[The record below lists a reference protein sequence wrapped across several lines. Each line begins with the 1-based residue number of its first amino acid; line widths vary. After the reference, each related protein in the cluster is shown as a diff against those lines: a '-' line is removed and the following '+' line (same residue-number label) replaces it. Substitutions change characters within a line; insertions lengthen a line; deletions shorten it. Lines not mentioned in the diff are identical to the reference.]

1 MNAPLPLAPTSPSG
15 RPRILYAK
23 LLVFAVLALLPGLV
37 LTNSRYFA
45 TIVLVAI
52 FATVAVSLDLL
63 LGFAGQLAL
72 GQTALFGVGAYT
84 WGILTTRHGV
94 SSELALV
101 CAVAAAVA
109 IALLTSPILR
119 LRGFYFA
126 LATLAL
132 VIVAQEVFVN
142 WIAVTGGASGLIGVG
157 DFSFF
162 GLEVTSQAQ
171 SYLFAYVVLLI
182 AVTAAVHMRH
192 SRFGRSL
199 VAIREDETAAE
210 ALGVD
215 VFWTKIRVWLIA
227 AALAGLA
234 GVVYASYLRFL
245 SPAQFGLEP
254 TIYLLAAIVIGG
266 TGSAYGAV
274 VGVAVV
280 WMLPEVLSG
289 FEKYAVLALGIVVIV
304 LVILA
309 PDGLA
314 GRMARLGTYLWS
326 RLRGAS
332 GRVPTGPPNAGEAR

>member
-1 MNAPLPLAPTSPSG
+1 
-15 RPRILYAK
+15 
-23 LLVFAVLALLPGLV
+23 LVLFAVLALLPGLV

-52 FATVAVSLDLL
+52 FATVAVSLDML

-84 WGILTTRHGV
+84 WGILTTHHGF

-101 CAVAAAVA
+101 CAVAAAVL
-109 IALLTSPILR
+109 IALLTSPIQR
-119 LRGFYFA
+119 MRGFYFA

-132 VIVAQEVFVN
+132 VIVAHEVFVN
-142 WIAVTGGASGLIGVG
+142 WISVTGGASGLVGVG
-157 DFSFF
+157 SFSFF
-162 GLEVTSQAQ
+162 GLQVTSQSQ
-171 SYLFAYVVLLI
+171 SYLFAYVVLLL
-182 AVTAAVHMRH
+182 AVVAAVHMRH

-199 VAIREDETAAE
+199 VAIREDETAAQ

-215 VFWTKIRVWLIA
+215 VFWTKIRVWLVA

-266 TGSAYGAV
+266 TGSVYGAV

-314 GRMARLGTYLWS
+314 GRVSRLAAYLWA

-332 GRVPTGPPNAGEAR
+332 GQVPAGPPSAGEAR

>member
-1 MNAPLPLAPTSPSG
+1 VSSPLPLAPTSPSG
-15 RPRILYAK
+15 RPRVLYVK
-23 LLVFAVLALLPGLV
+23 LATFAVLALLPGL
-37 LTNSRYFA
+37 LLSDSRYFA

-52 FATVAVSLDLL
+52 FATVAVSLDML

-84 WGILTTRHGV
+84 WAVLTTRHDV
-94 SSELALV
+94 SSELALL
-101 CAVAAAVA
+101 CAVAAAFV

-132 VIVAQEVFVN
+132 VLVAHEVFVN
-142 WIAVTGGASGLIGVG
+142 WIAVTGGASGLVGIGA
-157 DFSFF
+157 FSFF
-162 GLEVTSQAQ
+162 GLEVTSQSQ

-182 AVTAAVHMRH
+182 GVVAAVHMRH

-210 ALGVD
+210 ALGID
-215 VFWTKIRVWLIA
+215 VFQAKIRVWLIA
-227 AALAGLA
+227 AMLAGLA

-266 TGSAYGAV
+266 TGSVYGAV
-274 VGVAVV
+274 IGVAVV
-280 WMLPEVLSG
+280 WMLPELLSG
-289 FEKYAVLALGIVVIV
+289 FEKYAVLALGIAVIV

-314 GRMARLGTYLWS
+314 GRLGHLFGAISARLRRS
-326 RLRGAS
+326 R
-332 GRVPTGPPNAGEAR
+332 GRMAAGPPSPGEAR